1 MCKVNT
7 TRLDPAIAGD
17 SSHAVVGSQR
27 YVYIA
32 AIFAAVGGLLF
43 GYDTGVISGA
53 LIFIKRSFGLSTF
66 EQELAVSSVLVG
78 AAVFATVGGRL
89 SDLFGRRKMLLVTSV
104 IFIAGALVCA
114 FSGSIQILIL
124 GRVMVG
130 IGIGLASSVVPLY
143 IAEIS
148 PASARGWQVSLFQL
162 AITIGILVAY
172 LADYAFTPS
181 SGWRWML
188 GLAVVPGALLG
199 AGMLFLPE
207 TPRFLVRHGH
217 FDLAHT
223 VLVKIRGT
231 EDVDKEL
238 QAIKVASQA
247 SALRGHVSDL
257 LVPAIRP
264 ALIIGIGLAIFQQV
278 TGINTIIYY
287 APHIIRSAGIS
298 SIRGSILATAGIG
311 TVNVIMTLV
320 AMWLVD
326 RVGRRPLLLTGIAGM
341 IVSLGA
347 IGYVFHLSGHG
358 GGLAD
363 LAVISLMF
371 YVASFAISLGPI
383 FWLLIAE
390 IYPLKIRGLATGI
403 AAGTNWIANFAVSL
417 TFLSLFKMLGP
428 SLTFWMYGV
437 LAIGS
442 WIFCYYLVPETKG
455 RTLEEIEQFWHK
467 KPVKNRLK
475 SNNA

>member
-1 MCKVNT
+1 
-7 TRLDPAIAGD
+7 
-17 SSHAVVGSQR
+17 
-27 YVYIA
+27 
-32 AIFAAVGGLLF
+32 
-43 GYDTGVISGA
+43 
-53 LIFIKRSFGLSTF
+53 
-66 EQELAVSSVLVG
+66 
-78 AAVFATVGGRL
+78 
-89 SDLFGRRKMLLVTSV
+89 
-104 IFIAGALVCA
+104 
-114 FSGSIQILIL
+114 
-124 GRVMVG
+124 
-130 IGIGLASSVVPLY
+130 
-143 IAEIS
+143 
-148 PASARGWQVSLFQL
+148 
-162 AITIGILVAY
+162 
-172 LADYAFTPS
+172 
-181 SGWRWML
+181 
-188 GLAVVPGALLG
+188 
-199 AGMLFLPE
+199 
-207 TPRFLVRHGH
+207 
-217 FDLAHT
+217 
-223 VLVKIRGT
+223 LVKIRGT

-341 IVSLGA
+341 ILSLGA